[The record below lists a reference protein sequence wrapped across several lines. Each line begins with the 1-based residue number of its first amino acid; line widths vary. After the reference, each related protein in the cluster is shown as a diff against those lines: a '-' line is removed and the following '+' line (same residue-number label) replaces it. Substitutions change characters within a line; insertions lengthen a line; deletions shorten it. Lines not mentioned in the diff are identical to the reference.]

1 MDTITTVSISVSWG
15 RSLMPHE
22 LVRAISRLCTSPT
35 STMLRWA
42 QAFPFA
48 FVVDESRRIIAAGEL
63 LRRICPEVT
72 EQPLLEDCFSAANQ
86 DLQRGFSQLSD
97 DSGQLLILNRK
108 KPGVVPP
115 LRGQWMSIN
124 EHSLMFIGWPWVTSF
139 GQLGEMGI
147 KLSEIPPHNP
157 LAEMLMLL
165 QTNRNAVDDAHELA
179 LALRQRRQELE
190 QANKELAHRA
200 FHDALTGLPNRLM
213 LRDRLSQ
220 AIVRAERNHT
230 VLAVLFI
237 DLDRFKS
244 INDTLGHRVGDA
256 VLRSVA
262 TRIAAPLRK
271 SDTVARE
278 GGDEFLVLLEEVGS
292 AQNAARL
299 AGKLLDSLCLP
310 HEVDGQSLHCSGS
323 IGVAMY
329 PDDGKSAEELIKHAD
344 AAMFDS
350 KGGGRNQVHFFSEE
364 SWARL
369 AKRFTLEAELR
380 TAIEEKQFIIHYQP
394 QVELAGNRICGAEAL
409 IRWKHPVRGI
419 VPPLEFIPLAEELG
433 LIVPIGEWVL
443 DEVCGQMKTW
453 LRRFGWSPSVSVN
466 ISARQLQVSDFAQ
479 RVEDILARHQLPPN
493 LLELEL
499 TEHSLM
505 QHHDRASRLLSGL
518 KQRGVR
524 LVLDDFGTG
533 YSNLMTL
540 FSMPFDMLKVDR
552 SFVSGIEDDVP
563 SRALVDMILALAR
576 QLRLQVV
583 AEGVETRTQQSLLA
597 DLGCEFVQGYLH
609 SPPLSPTSFE
619 AMAFAGSSIA
629 A

>member
-1 MDTITTVSISVSWG
+1 
-15 RSLMPHE
+15 
-22 LVRAISRLCTSPT
+22 
-35 STMLRWA
+35 MLRWA
-42 QAFPFA
+42 EAFPFA
-48 FVVDESRRIIAAGEL
+48 FVVDRSCRIVAAGEL
-63 LRRICPEVT
+63 LRRICPEVDG
-72 EQPLLEDCFSAANQ
+72 QPLLEDCFSATHGELGRDFA
-86 DLQRGFSQLSD
+86 QLVA
-97 DSGQLLILNRK
+97 DSGQLLILHRRVA
-108 KPGVVPP
+108 GVVPP

-124 EHSLMFIGWPWVTSF
+124 DNGLMFIGWPWVTSF

-147 KLSEIPPHNP
+147 RLSEIPPHNP

-165 QTNRNAVDDAHELA
+165 QTNRSAMDDAHELA
-179 LALRQRRQELE
+179 RALRQRRQELE
-190 QANKELAHRA
+190 QANKELEHRA

-220 AIVRAERNHT
+220 AIARAERHRGA
-230 VLAVLFI
+230 LAVLFI
-237 DLDRFKS
+237 DLDRFKA
-244 INDTLGHRVGDA
+244 INDTQGHQIGDA
-256 VLRSVA
+256 VLQSVA
-262 TRIAAPLRK
+262 SRIAGQLRK

-278 GGDEFLVLLEEVGS
+278 GGDEFLVLLEDIGS
-292 AQNAARL
+292 AQNAAL
-299 AGKLLDSLCLP
+299 VAAKLLHSLDQPYVIDS
-310 HEVDGQSLHCSGS
+310 HSLHCSGS

-329 PDDGKSAEELIKHAD
+329 PEDGASADELIKHAD

-350 KGGGRNQVHFFSEE
+350 KGEGRNQVHFFSEE

-369 AKRFTLEAELR
+369 AKRFTLESELR
-380 TAIEEKQFIIHYQP
+380 TAIDEGQFIIHYQP

-433 LIVPIGEWVL
+433 LIVAIGEWVL
-443 DEVCGQMKTW
+443 NEVCAQMKDW

-466 ISARQLQVSDFAQ
+466 ISARQLQLTDFAQ
-479 RVEDILARHQLPPN
+479 RVEAILQRHQLPPQ

-505 QHHDRASRLLSGL
+505 QQHERASQLLSGL
-518 KQRGVR
+518 KQQGVR

-583 AEGVETRTQQSLLA
+583 AEGVETRQQQSLLA

-609 SPPLSPTSFE
+609 APPLSAAGFE
-619 AMAFAGSSIA
+619 AMAFSGSTIA